1 LKGFIFTSLIV
12 CYIYAIFG
20 VVKCVIVC
28 DNYVAVERNTK
39 MGVLMTVETERM
51 NITIQKDLVM
61 DLKKL
66 TSPRKRSAFI
76 NEAIKQKLEQQKKEK
91 LEMLLEEGYKNRSQ
105 ESIDLSG
112 EFAGID
118 VENWDEY

>member
-1 LKGFIFTSLIV
+1 
-12 CYIYAIFG
+12 
-20 VVKCVIVC
+20 
-28 DNYVAVERNTK
+28 
-39 MGVLMTVETERM
+39 MTVETERM